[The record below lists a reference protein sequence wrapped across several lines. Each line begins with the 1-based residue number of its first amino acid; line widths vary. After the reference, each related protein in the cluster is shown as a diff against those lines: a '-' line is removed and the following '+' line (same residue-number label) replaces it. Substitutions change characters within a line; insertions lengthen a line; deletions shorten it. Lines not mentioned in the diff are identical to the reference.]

1 VLVVIPILFLLV
13 IGAGCADDAGSS
25 AGPTVVVTT
34 DVLGD
39 VVEEMVGAH
48 VEVVTVMPTGAAPH
62 EFQAS
67 ARQAADMRS
76 ADALVING
84 GGFEEGLDDVIAGAT
99 DDGVPTF
106 VALDAVATLPV
117 ADDPEVVDPH
127 FFSDPARMADAAAAA
142 LDFLTDAVPEL
153 DTDEVR
159 ADAEAYLAS
168 LGEVDADAEQLLA
181 AVEAPDR
188 TLVADHEVLGYFA
201 DHYGF
206 EVIGSVI
213 PGAST
218 TGAASAGELADLAAT
233 IRATGVPAV
242 FTASSSSDELAR
254 TLADEVGD
262 VEVVELFSEALGEPG
277 SGGETYLD
285 MVRTN
290 ASRIAEALS

>member
-1 VLVVIPILFLLV
+1 
-13 IGAGCADDAGSS
+13 
-25 AGPTVVVTT
+25 
-34 DVLGD
+34 
-39 VVEEMVGAH
+39 MVGAH
-48 VEVVTVMPTGAAPH
+48 VEVVTIMPTGTAPH

-67 ARQAADMRS
+67 ARQAAEMRS
-76 ADALVING
+76 ADALVVNG

-106 VALDAVATLPV
+106 VALDAVDTLPI
-117 ADDPEVVDPH
+117 ADDPDVVDPH
-127 FFSDPARMADAAAAA
+127 FFSDPARMAEAATAA
-142 LDFLTDAVPEL
+142 LEFLTEAVPEL
-153 DTDEVR
+153 GTDDVR

-168 LGEVDADAEQLLA
+168 LAEADAGAEQLLGS
-181 AVEAPDR
+181 VPAPDR
-188 TLVADHEVLGYFA
+188 TLVTDHEVLGYFA
-201 DHYGF
+201 DRYGF

-218 TGAASAGELADLAAT
+218 TDAASAGDLAALADT

-242 FTASSSSDELAR
+242 FTASSSSSELAE

-290 ASRIAEALS
+290 ASRIAEALG